1 MVLALSDFWTAFFL
15 LLIWLPL
22 AMLWIGV
29 LIDLFRRDDLGGFT
43 KVLWTVA
50 ILVVPWF
57 GALIYLVVRPRGV
70 TPEERE
76 LLGDGY
82 DPAAAV

>member
-1 MVLALSDFWTAFFL
+1 MILALSDFWTAFFL
-15 LLIWLPL
+15 LLIWVPL

-29 LIDLFRRDDLGGFT
+29 LFDLFRRDDLGGFT
-43 KVLWTVA
+43 KVLWAVA
-50 ILVVPWF
+50 IFVVPWF

-76 LLGDGY
+76 LLGEGY
-82 DPAAAV
+82 PPAAVV

>member
-1 MVLALSDFWTAFFL
+1 MKSLLAFYYRL
-15 LLIWLPL
+15 LNWLL
-22 AMLWIGV
+22 VA
-29 LIDLFRRDDLGGFT
+29 
-43 KVLWTVA
+43 TVA

-82 DPAAAV
+82 DPAAVV